1 MSFDE
6 WWSSY
11 WDPLSGPEVTNLM
24 FKEVAQN
31 AWYAAQVEAL
41 TALVENQGCGGS
53 VTEEEFVNVQNW
65 VNRVIANLGESS

>member
-6 WWSSY
+6 WWKSY

-31 AWYAAQVEAL
+31 SWYAAQDELLSTYPKSPLHAIEKEL
-41 TALVENQGCGGS
+41 RS
-53 VTEEEFVNVQNW
+53 VQV
-65 VNRVIANLGESS
+65 RVDNLGESS